1 MLFGSSGMPL
11 ARFTHIGSAYTLK
24 IPRLQAFFAKTQNK
38 ASKNSPCIFG
48 TLLYSNS
55 RIRESRVRSV
65 VTPSQKKNN
74 SFYGELGR

>member
-65 VTPSQKKNN
+65 VTPCQKKDN
-74 SFYGELGR
+74 SFMWSWG